1 MVLPLLPAVIL
12 LGGVWY
18 HRNEDGIVQQISKET
33 ADTFIEAGVPII
45 ESVVEFFDELG
56 DQLSEGALDLI
67 RGAGVAVLDATNATY
82 TLAAS
87 IVAPR
92 RVEAVAVGWAMLIY
106 TLTAFTIY
114 NKMKE
119 N

>member
-18 HRNEDGIVQQISKET
+18 HRNEDGIVQQITKET
-33 ADTFIEAGVPII
+33 ADSFIEAGVPII

>member
-1 MVLPLLPAVIL
+1 MLLPIAVIAI
-12 LGGVWY
+12 GGVWY
-18 HRNEDGIVQQISKET
+18 KRNPEGLVQQITSDAAQEL
-33 ADTFIEAGVPII
+33 IEQGTPIV
-45 ESVVEFFDELG
+45 ESVSEFFGEIG

-67 RGAGVAVLDATNATY
+67 RGGGVAVLDATQATY

-92 RVEAVAVGWAMLIY
+92 RVEAIAVGWAMLIY
-106 TLTAFTIY
+106 ALTGFTIY

>member
-1 MVLPLLPAVIL
+1 MVLPLVPAVIL

-18 HRNEDGIVQQISKET
+18 HRNEDGIVQQITKET
-33 ADTFIEAGVPII
+33 ADSFIEAGVPII